1 MCGPTATLR
10 DLTEFALVGMGKRF
24 RVRNDLPGGSEVPSH
39 LLTRHPTGE
48 IFQVSV
54 AVITGAGQGIGRE
67 IAIAFSMRDT
77 HVAIVDIHGAN
88 ALKVKDEIQNA
99 GKTALAIEVDVSSEQ
114 SVTMMIEQTLKEF
127 GTIDVL
133 INNAGIYPSA
143 SIEQLTAESWNR
155 VIGTN
160 LTGAFLCSRAVVPTM
175 LEKKKGRVIN
185 LSSTTAFR
193 GARNGAHYAAS
204 KAGIIGFTKALALE
218 LAPTGITVNAIC
230 PGLTDTAQPRGHMT
244 DKELYAK
251 KDRVPLGRIAQPRD
265 IVGPVLFLA
274 SDKAAHITGQTV
286 LVNGGDLMW

>member
-1 MCGPTATLR
+1 
-10 DLTEFALVGMGKRF
+10 
-24 RVRNDLPGGSEVPSH
+24 
-39 LLTRHPTGE
+39 
-48 IFQVSV
+48 VSV

-77 HVAIVDIHGAN
+77 QVVIADLHGEN

-99 GKTALAIEVDVSSEQ
+99 GKTASAIEVDVSSEQ
-114 SVTMMIEQTLKEF
+114 SVTLMIEQALKEF

-143 SIEQLTAESWNR
+143 SIEELTAESWNR

-175 LEKKKGRVIN
+175 LQKKKGRVIN

-230 PGLTDTAQPRGHMT
+230 PGLTDTAQPRGHLT

>member
-1 MCGPTATLR
+1 
-10 DLTEFALVGMGKRF
+10 
-24 RVRNDLPGGSEVPSH
+24 
-39 LLTRHPTGE
+39 
-48 IFQVSV
+48 VSV

-77 HVAIVDIHGAN
+77 QVVIADLHGEN

-99 GKTALAIEVDVSSEQ
+99 GKTASAIEVDVSSEQ
-114 SVTMMIEQTLKEF
+114 SVTLMIEQALKEF

-160 LTGAFLCSRAVVPTM
+160 LTGTFLCSRAVVPTM
-175 LEKKKGRVIN
+175 LQKKKGRVIN

>member
-1 MCGPTATLR
+1 M
-10 DLTEFALVGMGKRF
+10 
-24 RVRNDLPGGSEVPSH
+24 
-39 LLTRHPTGE
+39 
-48 IFQVSV
+48 SV

-67 IAIAFSMRDT
+67 IAIAFSMRDMQ
-77 HVAIVDIHGAN
+77 VVIADIHGAN
-88 ALKVKDEIQNA
+88 ALKVKDEIRNL
-99 GKTALAIEVDVSSEQ
+99 GKPALAIEVDVSSEQ
-114 SVTMMIEQTLKEF
+114 SVTVMIEQTLKEF
-127 GTIDVL
+127 GTVDIL
-133 INNAGIYPSA
+133 INNAGIYPSD
-143 SIEQLTAESWNR
+143 SIEQLTDDSWNR

-160 LTGAFLCSRAVVPTM
+160 LTGTFLCSRAVVPTM

-193 GARNGAHYAAS
+193 GARNGVHYAAS

-251 KDRVPLGRIAQPRD
+251 KDRVPLGRIAQARD

-274 SDKAAHITGQTV
+274 SDKAAHITGQTL

>member
-1 MCGPTATLR
+1 
-10 DLTEFALVGMGKRF
+10 
-24 RVRNDLPGGSEVPSH
+24 
-39 LLTRHPTGE
+39 
-48 IFQVSV
+48 VSV

-77 HVAIVDIHGAN
+77 QVVIADLHGEN

-99 GKTALAIEVDVSSEQ
+99 GKTASAIEVDVSSEQ
-114 SVTMMIEQTLKEF
+114 SVTLMIEQALKEF

-143 SIEQLTAESWNR
+143 SIEELTAESWNR

-204 KAGIIGFTKALALE
+204 KAGVIGFTKALALE

>member
-1 MCGPTATLR
+1 
-10 DLTEFALVGMGKRF
+10 
-24 RVRNDLPGGSEVPSH
+24 
-39 LLTRHPTGE
+39 
-48 IFQVSV
+48 VSV

-77 HVAIVDIHGAN
+77 QVVIADLNGEN

-99 GKTALAIEVDVSSEQ
+99 GKTASAIEVDVSSEQ
-114 SVTMMIEQTLKEF
+114 SVTLMIEQTLKEF

-143 SIEQLTAESWNR
+143 SIEELTAESWNR

-251 KDRVPLGRIAQPRD
+251 EDRVPLGRIAQPRD

>member
-1 MCGPTATLR
+1 
-10 DLTEFALVGMGKRF
+10 
-24 RVRNDLPGGSEVPSH
+24 
-39 LLTRHPTGE
+39 
-48 IFQVSV
+48 VSV

-77 HVAIVDIHGAN
+77 QVVIADLHGEN

-99 GKTALAIEVDVSSEQ
+99 GKTASAIEVDVSSEQ
-114 SVTMMIEQTLKEF
+114 SVTLMIEQALKEF

-160 LTGAFLCSRAVVPTM
+160 LTGTFLCSRAVVPTM

>member
-1 MCGPTATLR
+1 M
-10 DLTEFALVGMGKRF
+10 
-24 RVRNDLPGGSEVPSH
+24 
-39 LLTRHPTGE
+39 
-48 IFQVSV
+48 SV

-67 IAIAFSMRDT
+67 IAVAFSMRDT
-77 HVAIVDIHGAN
+77 HVVIADLHGAN
-88 ALKVKDEIQNA
+88 AVKVKDEIQNA

>member
-1 MCGPTATLR
+1 
-10 DLTEFALVGMGKRF
+10 
-24 RVRNDLPGGSEVPSH
+24 
-39 LLTRHPTGE
+39 
-48 IFQVSV
+48 VSV

-77 HVAIVDIHGAN
+77 QVVIADRHGEN

-99 GKTALAIEVDVSSEQ
+99 GKTASAIEVDVSSEQ
-114 SVTMMIEQTLKEF
+114 SVTMMIEQALKEF

-143 SIEQLTAESWNR
+143 SIEELTAESWNR

>member
-1 MCGPTATLR
+1 
-10 DLTEFALVGMGKRF
+10 
-24 RVRNDLPGGSEVPSH
+24 
-39 LLTRHPTGE
+39 
-48 IFQVSV
+48 VSV

-67 IAIAFSMRDT
+67 IAVAFSMRDT
-77 HVAIVDIHGAN
+77 HVVIADIHGAN
-88 ALKVKDEIQNA
+88 AVKVKDEIQNA
-99 GKTALAIEVDVSSEQ
+99 GKTALAIEVDVSSEE
-114 SVTMMIEQTLKEF
+114 SVTLMIEQTLKEF

-143 SIEQLTAESWNR
+143 SIEELTAESWNR

-160 LTGAFLCSRAVVPTM
+160 LNGAFLCSRAVVPTM

>member
-1 MCGPTATLR
+1 
-10 DLTEFALVGMGKRF
+10 
-24 RVRNDLPGGSEVPSH
+24 
-39 LLTRHPTGE
+39 
-48 IFQVSV
+48 VSV

-77 HVAIVDIHGAN
+77 QVVIADRHGEN

-99 GKTALAIEVDVSSEQ
+99 GKTASAIEVDVSSEQ
-114 SVTMMIEQTLKEF
+114 SVTLMIEQALKEF

-143 SIEQLTAESWNR
+143 SVEELKDESWNL